1 MYYRAPSILAIVSG
15 EGFLSILEENVVDG
29 SNSNSSSNSSIGN
42 GTDNSS
48 ANGNNSSN
56 SSEQGRK
63 LHPLRVGSIYYLRAG
78 TPFLLTSTGI
88 ADSQLVAL
96 RVGINESSA
105 PEGSCVIS

>member
-42 GTDNSS
+42 G
-48 ANGNNSSN
+48 SSN